1 MRITSQQFETLKL
14 NLQGASPYEIARKL
28 GMNPPAVYDSLKA
41 AKRNYWI
48 AKLQLQEL
56 EAIGF
61 SEKIPP
67 PHITEEKSS
76 RRKG

>member
-1 MRITSQQFETLKL
+1 MPLWLIMI
-14 NLQGASPYEIARKL
+14 IARKL

-56 EAIGF
+56 ETLGF
-61 SEKIPP
+61 SEKIPSP
-67 PHITEEKSS
+67 DIAEENSS
-76 RRKG
+76 RRKT